1 MLFPNEEIV
10 SFTSNLSFFE
20 NKTKVLRRRLIY
32 GKVMVVNRSSLR
44 MLIWLYWFTG
54 TVRRKN
60 KKFLK
65 RVYFV
70 KYRGGLA
77 YIILD
82 FMVRN
87 HAERKWKGSK
97 FRNIKQSS
105 INEKKNNFIFINWR
119 LMIVFQAKLCVWF
132 LINNSFEVYL
142 IRC

>member
-1 MLFPNEEIV
+1 MKKLFILPVICPFLQKK
-10 SFTSNLSFFE
+10 S
-20 NKTKVLRRRLIY
+20 KVLRRILIY
-32 GKVMVVNRSSLR
+32 GKVLVVNRSSLR
-44 MLIWLYWFTG
+44 MLIWIYWFTR

-70 KYRGGLA
+70 KHRGGLA

-97 FRNIKQSS
+97 FHNIKHTS
-105 INEKKNNFIFINWR
+105 INEKKIDFIFINWR

-132 LINNSFEVYL
+132 LIKNSFEVYL